1 MSLKNLHPV
10 TLLVYFA
17 SVIGF
22 TVASLNPYL
31 LILSFLGAFLGFFI
45 VAKRFDAALYI
56 PLFILIAVMN
66 PIFSHNGQTVLFFL
80 GGQRVTLES
89 VIYGA
94 MAALLVIGVLYWCKL
109 FSLVFET
116 DKLTWAVGRI
126 SPKLSV
132 LLTMS
137 IRFIPLI
144 KENARD
150 IYNAQESMGVVQTKG
165 IFAKFKLMAGV
176 FSALIS
182 MSIENAIETA
192 DTMRAMGYGKG
203 KRTSYTLFRFTAFD
217 AIYVILFA
225 AADIAIFILW
235 KYAEFLYYPYIYV
248 PKFGTGTIIL
258 YIIFALFCLFPFIN
272 GIKEDLRWRY
282 LISKI

>member
-1 MSLKNLHPV
+1 MSLKDLHPV
-10 TLLVYFA
+10 TLLVYFV

-45 VAKRFDAALYI
+45 TAKRFDAALYI
-56 PLFILIAVMN
+56 PLFIIIAVMN

-94 MAALLVIGVLYWCKL
+94 STALLVIGMLYWCKL
-109 FSLVFET
+109 FSFVFAA

-150 IYNAQESMGVVQTKG
+150 IYNAQESMGVVKTQG
-165 IFAKFKLMAGV
+165 IVGKLKLMAGV

-192 DTMRAMGYGKG
+192 DTMQAMGYGKG
-203 KRTSYTLFRFTAFD
+203 KRTSYTLFRFTLFD

-225 AADIAIFILW
+225 AADIAMCILW
-235 KYAEFLYYPYIYV
+235 KYSDFLYYPYIYA
-248 PKFGTGTIIL
+248 PKFGAGTIVL
-258 YIIFALFCLFPFIN
+258 YIIFALFCLFPFIS
-272 GIKEDLRWRY
+272 GIKEDLRWQY

>member
-10 TLLVYFA
+10 TLLVYFV

-22 TVASLNPYL
+22 TVISLNPYL

-45 VAKRFDAALYI
+45 TAKRFDAALYI

-94 MAALLVIGVLYWCKL
+94 STALLVIGMIYWCKL

-150 IYNAQESMGVVQTKG
+150 IYNAQKSMGMVKSND
-165 IFAKFKLMAGV
+165 IFGKLKLMVGV

-182 MSIENAIETA
+182 MSIENAIDMA

-203 KRTSYTLFRFTAFD
+203 KRTSYTLFRFTVLD

-225 AADIAIFILW
+225 AVDIAVFILW
-235 KYAEFLYYPYIYV
+235 KYAEFLYYPYIYA
-248 PKFGTGTIIL
+248 PKFGIGTIAL
-258 YIIFALFCLFPFIN
+258 YISFALFCLFPFIN